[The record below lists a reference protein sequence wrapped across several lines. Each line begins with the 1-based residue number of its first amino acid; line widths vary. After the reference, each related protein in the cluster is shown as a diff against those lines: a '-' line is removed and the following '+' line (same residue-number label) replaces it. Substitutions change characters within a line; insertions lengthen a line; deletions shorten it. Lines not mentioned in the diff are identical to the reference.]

1 VGSITINITAMK
13 NLIYIL
19 ACVLLLSCDEN
30 EIMPAYEMKGTTTS
44 TVATIG
50 VSNDEPDPGE
60 TIAITLAYVN
70 PTSDPLATVELRY
83 KVGSGT
89 YAVLQT
95 FNEEAGAK
103 DEEITREVNYTAPD
117 AGVVTFDMVI
127 TSQKEYPQ
135 IMRASIEV
143 AD

>member
-1 VGSITINITAMK
+1 VGSITIKILAMK

-19 ACVLLLSCDEN
+19 ACLLLFSCDNN
-30 EIMPAYEMKGTTTS
+30 EIMPAYEKKGTTTS
-44 TVATIG
+44 TVATIA

-60 TIAITLAYVN
+60 TVAITLSYVS
-70 PTSDPLATVELRY
+70 PTSDPVATVELRY
-83 KVGSGT
+83 KVGTGS

-95 FNEEAGAK
+95 FNEDTGPK
-103 DEEITREVNYTAPD
+103 DETITREVNYIAPD

>member
-1 VGSITINITAMK
+1 MK
-13 NLIYIL
+13 NLIYTL
-19 ACVLLLSCDEN
+19 ACFLLFSCDEN
-30 EIMPAYEMKGTTTS
+30 EIMPAYEKKGTTTS
-44 TVATIG
+44 TVATIE

-60 TIAITLAYVN
+60 TIAITLSYVN
-70 PTSDPLATVELRY
+70 PTSDPVATVELRY
-83 KVGSGT
+83 KVGSGS

-95 FNEEAGAK
+95 FNEGTGPMNET
-103 DEEITREVNYTAPD
+103 ITREVNYIAPD

>member
-1 VGSITINITAMK
+1 VGSININITNMK

-19 ACVLLLSCDEN
+19 ACVLLFSCDEN
-30 EIMPAYEMKGTTTS
+30 EIMPAYEKKGTTTS
-44 TVATIG
+44 TVATIEI
-50 VSNDEPDPGE
+50 SNDEPDPGE
-60 TIAITLAYVN
+60 TIAITLAYVS
-70 PTSDPLATVELRY
+70 PTSDPVATVELRY

-89 YAVLQT
+89 YALLQT
-95 FNEEAGAK
+95 FNEDAGAK
-103 DEEITREVNYTAPD
+103 DEEITREVTYIVPD